1 MFNSYPQ
8 TVATKSTI
16 LQLKS
21 VAVVRFM
28 IRKPTMLAVVT
39 STTTPDTHNVAITT
53 LSNPRRQNA
62 HAPESKQFSRL
73 GDISLNHYNEICS
86 TFLLS

>member
-8 TVATKSTI
+8 TVATKSTT

-39 STTTPDTHNVAITT
+39 STTTEDTHNVAITT
-53 LSNPRRQNA
+53 LSNQRRPNA
-62 HAPESKQFSRL
+62 HAPESKQFPRL
-73 GDISLNHYNEICS
+73 GDISFNHYNEICS